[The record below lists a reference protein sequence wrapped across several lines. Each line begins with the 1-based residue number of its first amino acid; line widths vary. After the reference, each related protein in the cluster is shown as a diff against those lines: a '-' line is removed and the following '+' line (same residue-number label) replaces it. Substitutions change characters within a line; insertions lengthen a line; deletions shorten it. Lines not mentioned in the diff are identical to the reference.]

1 MEGPEGAALILW
13 THGTHLRASQQSLE
27 TRLWLIIAS
36 LCTIIPVR
44 PAEAWLH
51 EDEGS
56 RSKTKTLASPK
67 TSGRK
72 CF

>member
-13 THGTHLRASQQSLE
+13 THEIHLRASQQCLE
-27 TRLWLIIAS
+27 TALRLITAS
-36 LCTIIPVR
+36 LCTVRLVR

-51 EDEGS
+51 EDEGP
-56 RSKTKTLASPK
+56 RSETKALASPK